1 MNTKQ
6 IEIPQGSRVKLLVHS
21 PTENLQLEGEF
32 AGFVPVGQI
41 TFLAIQET
49 TLEKVV
55 QMMIPLHLICMMEFQ
70 VKLSKMQV
78 I

>member
-6 IEIPQGSRVKLLVHS
+6 IEIPAGSRVKLLVS
-21 PTENLQLEGEF
+21 TPKENLELNGEF
-32 AGFVPVGQI
+32 AGFVPVGQV

-55 QMMIPLHLICMMEFQ
+55 QMMIPLHLVSLMEFQ
-70 VKLSKMQV
+70 VNLSKLVQ
-78 I
+78 